1 MIIQFL
7 FGNKEESTV
16 KEIIQK
22 LESSMSPWK
31 VTSEDMERLYDEKL
45 LEIGE
50 KYDMIYE
57 KCAKLDPD
65 NTGILNFDSFVGVL
79 KEMKISFEP

>member
-1 MIIQFL
+1 
-7 FGNKEESTV
+7 
-16 KEIIQK
+16 
-22 LESSMSPWK
+22 MSPWK

-79 KEMKISFEP
+79 KEMKISFEPQMWQYIKILFYSQIEILN